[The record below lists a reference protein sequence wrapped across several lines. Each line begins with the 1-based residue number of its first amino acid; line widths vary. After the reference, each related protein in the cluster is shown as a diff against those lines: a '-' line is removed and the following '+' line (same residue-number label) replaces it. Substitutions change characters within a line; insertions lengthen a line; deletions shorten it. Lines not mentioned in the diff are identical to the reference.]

1 MGLNLRRVRL
11 LLSQPLKMPPSNIDI
26 MTKKISA
33 KKIKTNDGI
42 VVPVKR
48 CQRGMAGGEAVFT
61 KAPQELA
68 YNSEK
73 IAARYH

>member
-1 MGLNLRRVRL
+1 
-11 LLSQPLKMPPSNIDI
+11 MPPSNIDI

-61 KAPQELA
+61 KTPQEIA
-68 YNSEK
+68 NSS
-73 IAARYH
+73 